1 MTAQRTFDSKLPNVG
16 QSIFAEMSGLAN
28 EYQALNLAQGFP
40 NFDCPPGL
48 MDRVEHHMRKGRN
61 QYAPMPGVP
70 ELKEQIADKVETLY
84 GAQYDPDTEIT
95 VTAGATQG
103 LYAVLTTVIGEGD
116 EVIVIEPAFDAYRP
130 MIELNKGVPKYV
142 KLQPPDFQI
151 DWQEVRQQIS
161 SATRAILINTPHN
174 PSGMVMQEADLAQLE
189 QIAASHDLFIISD
202 EVYEHMV
209 FDGQQHLS
217 VCRYPHIRQKSFAVF
232 SFGKTYHTTGWKVGY
247 VLAPQ
252 DLTAEMRK
260 VFQYIMFAVSTPMQY
275 AYADYLQ
282 HKKHYLELH
291 DFYQEKRDSFAR
303 MLQGSRFNLLPC
315 PGTYFQVADYSAIT
329 DEPDVDLCKRLIT
342 DHGLAAVPISVFY
355 SDKIDNQVIRF
366 CFAKDDETLE
376 KGAEILCQL

>member
-209 FDGQQHLS
+209 FDGQEHLS

-282 HKKHYLELH
+282 HKAHYLELH

>member
-209 FDGQQHLS
+209 FDGQEHLS

>member
-130 MIELNKGVPKYV
+130 MIELNKGVPKSV

-209 FDGQQHLS
+209 FDGQEHLS

-282 HKKHYLELH
+282 HKEHYLELH

>member
-103 LYAVLTTVIGEGD
+103 LYAVLTTIIGEGD

-151 DWQEVRQQIS
+151 DWKEVRQQIS

-209 FDGQQHLS
+209 FDGQEHLS

-282 HKKHYLELH
+282 HKAHYLELH

-355 SDKIDNQVIRF
+355 SGKIDNQVIRF

>member
-209 FDGQQHLS
+209 FDGQEHLS

-355 SDKIDNQVIRF
+355 SGKIDNQVIRF

>member
-209 FDGQQHLS
+209 FDGQEHLS

-282 HKKHYLELH
+282 HKAHYLELH

-303 MLQGSRFNLLPC
+303 MLQGSRLNLLPC

-355 SDKIDNQVIRF
+355 SGKIDNQVIRF

>member
-275 AYADYLQ
+275 AYSDYLQ
-282 HKKHYLELH
+282 HKEHYLELN

-376 KGAEILCQL
+376 KGAEMLCQL

>member
-1 MTAQRTFDSKLPNVG
+1 
-16 QSIFAEMSGLAN
+16 MSGLAN

-209 FDGQQHLS
+209 FDGQEHLS

-282 HKKHYLELH
+282 HKAHYLELH